1 MAGGD
6 RVVSRQAHRGNISLP
21 GQIERGAV
29 QSRQGGQETDPRITG
44 EFLLTLGFVS
54 EEDLARAVAEA
65 GGLEYVSLTEDLVDP
80 ATIPLLGEKALGKYA
95 ALDVSWSAMATSSYL
110 TW

>member
-1 MAGGD
+1 M
-6 RVVSRQAHRGNISLP
+6 
-21 GQIERGAV
+21 
-29 QSRQGGQETDPRITG
+29 
-44 EFLLTLGFVS
+44 
-54 EEDLARAVAEA
+54 ARAVAEA

-110 TW
+110 SW